1 MLRQWRNNNPEL
13 VRAQKRC
20 YYERKVGPRVPRTQ
34 QRKEKDDEYD
44 SDEILQDFFGVRVML
59 TDFKKLRDWAASPQA
74 PVRILVDAINFIYL
88 FIYLLIYIYM

>member
-20 YYERKVGPRVPRTQ
+20 YYEPKVGPRVPRTQ

-59 TDFKKLRDWAASPQA
+59 TDFRRPPPLPSPPPLPPLPPPPALPPPSSRQC
-74 PVRILVDAINFIYL
+74 PRK
-88 FIYLLIYIYM
+88 

>member
-1 MLRQWRNNNPEL
+1 MLRRWRNNNPEL

-44 SDEILQDFFGVRVML
+44 SNEILQDLFCVML
-59 TDFKKLRDWAASPQA
+59 TDFRRPPPLPSPPPLPPLPPPPALPPPSSRQC
-74 PVRILVDAINFIYL
+74 PRK
-88 FIYLLIYIYM
+88 